1 MKDKDALL
9 TAVAVLTGLI
19 IIVSVGKIMI
29 QQTMNR
35 YMECLFYDR
44 CATNS
49 NTK

>member
-1 MKDKDALL
+1 MKNEDRLL
-9 TAVAVLTGLI
+9 IAITVITGLVVVVIVGNI
-19 IIVSVGKIMI
+19 II

-35 YMECLFYDR
+35 YMECVFYDR

>member
-1 MKDKDALL
+1 MKNEDRLL
-9 TAVAVLTGLI
+9 IAIAVITGFVVVVI
-19 IIVSVGKIMI
+19 VGKIMI

-35 YMECLFYDR
+35 YMECFFYDR

>member
-1 MKDKDALL
+1 MKNEDRLL
-9 TAVAVLTGLI
+9 IAITVITGLVVVVIVGNI
-19 IIVSVGKIMI
+19 II

-35 YMECLFYDR
+35 YIEYVFYDR